1 MLYRIGNAMQGIR
14 HVMRVNQIVFC
25 RRVHDD
31 KLSLLKSI
39 LNNPQSGKEEVK
51 DRVKYSGDN
60 NRDNKYRN
68 KRDDR
73 DRNRDDRDRSGYKKR
88 EGYVKREGNNTK
100 YGNKYG
106 NKKYSR
112 NDKYDKY
119 DKQEEVRKDEETLL
133 KEKRIKEIQTVF
145 NTGNDRDKEAAKRI
159 IKEVLE
165 SNKKGIVQIIRE
177 GGKVEYCHIYD
188 SFGGM
193 KLNEK
198 GFLIVGNRN
207 VKGRGENDENID
219 KFSLEEGEK
228 VIILKVSDREQVIK
242 QYGDYLNGK
251 VVEILKQSNSKI
263 IEKQTRGKEKES
275 MGNGIGSKLVQIGWN
290 ISSNDLMGQK
300 RFEIE
305 SHLRRGDD
313 IDIVIDDREVLD
325 KDNQFGNNGNDSK
338 QFDNIEEKMV
348 IYRNRRKDI
357 NEVERLRRKKVISK
371 LKEMLSSVEGLLE
384 SNVGEERGYLESRI
398 VMRVKGIKMKRGKEE
413 DKKDKK
419 EQRQMERQRK
429 AERNAQRRLEKLKQ
443 QQEKLKE
450 IVL

>member
-1 MLYRIGNAMQGIR
+1 MLYRIGNPMQGIR

-39 LNNPQSGKEEVK
+39 LNNPQSVKEEVK

-60 NRDNKYRN
+60 NKDNKYRN
-68 KRDDR
+68 K
-73 DRNRDDRDRSGYKKR
+73 RDDRDRSGYKKR
-88 EGYVKREGNNTK
+88 EGYVKREGNSIK

-112 NDKYDKY
+112 N

-207 VKGRGENDENID
+207 VKSRGENDENID

-275 MGNGIGSKLVQIGWN
+275 GGGGGGGGLGSKLVQIGWN

-325 KDNQFGNNGNDSK
+325 KDNQFGNNGNDSN

-348 IYRNRRKDI
+348 SYRNRRKDI
-357 NEVERLRRKKVISK
+357 NEVERLRRRKVISK
-371 LKEMLSSVEGLLE
+371 LKEMLDSVEGLIE
-384 SNVGEERGYLESRI
+384 SNVGEERGYLESRM
-398 VMRVKGIKMKRGKEE
+398 VMRVKGIKMKRGKE

-429 AERNAQRRLEKLKQ
+429 AERNAQRRQEKLKQ